1 MRRTDFRKTRA
12 GGRYSIRPR
21 GIDAIRK
28 LDFEGR
34 FNRYTTVTGS
44 ELETQIFE
52 LESRIRFESG
62 DFANVNYNHNLEAIF
77 EEFEIAEGVV
87 IPAGSYSFDRVR
99 GFMWF
104 SGHRRFS
111 GSVGAEFG
119 GFFGGTRTE
128 LTYRGRV
135 EVTPQF
141 SLEPNFALN
150 WMDLPQGAFQT
161 NLIRL
166 RATYTLSPRSFVG
179 ALVQYNSEANS
190 FTTNIRFR
198 WEYRPGSDVF
208 FVYSDG
214 RNTLDG
220 ASPALENRSLVFK
233 VTRLFRF

>member
-1 MRRTDFRKTRA
+1 
-12 GGRYSIRPR
+12 
-21 GIDAIRK
+21 
-28 LDFEGR
+28 
-34 FNRYTTVTGS
+34 
-44 ELETQIFE
+44 
-52 LESRIRFESG
+52 
-62 DFANVNYNHNLEAIF
+62 
-77 EEFEIAEGVV
+77 
-87 IPAGSYSFDRVR
+87 
-99 GFMWF
+99 
-104 SGHRRFS
+104 
-111 GSVGAEFG
+111 
-119 GFFGGTRTE
+119 
-128 LTYRGRV
+128 
-135 EVTPQF
+135 
-141 SLEPNFALN
+141 
-150 WMDLPQGAFQT
+150 MDLPQGAFQT